1 MNEYRT
7 SNYPPNL
14 LTFLIGGLAG
24 ASLALLFA
32 PQTGRD
38 TRMAMSRGM
47 RSGVD
52 KARDLR
58 HRIGRR
64 AEDLQHQAGRRL
76 DEAMDTAER
85 VAERAGEPYR
95 SDTTL

>member
-7 SNYPPNL
+7 SDSYTPSL

-32 PQTGRD
+32 PQAGRD
-38 TRMAMSRGM
+38 TRMAMGRRM

-52 KARDLR
+52 RARDLR

-64 AEDLQHQAGRRL
+64 AEDAQHEASRRL
-76 DEAMDTAER
+76 EEAMSTAEPAS
-85 VAERAGEPYR
+85 VR

>member
-1 MNEYRT
+1 VNEYRT
-7 SNYPPNL
+7 SNTYPPSL
-14 LTFLIGGLAG
+14 LTFLIGSLAG

-32 PQTGRD
+32 PQAGRD
-38 TRMAMSRGM
+38 TRMAMGRRV

-52 KARDLR
+52 RARDLR

-64 AEDLQHQAGRRL
+64 AEDAQLEASRRL
-76 DEAMDTAER
+76 DEA
-85 VAERAGEPYR
+85 VGAGEPASFR